1 MIINN
6 KYHKREI
13 YILKFFNKQLYIKYI
28 YIYIYIFLKKI
39 FKKILKFPFYKNIFI
54 YIFFNL

>member
-28 YIYIYIFLKKI
+28 YIYIYIF
-39 FKKILKFPFYKNIFI
+39 FKKNIYKNIKIPF
-54 YIFFNL
+54 L